1 MSPLRSITQRLH
13 SQAHG
18 PIARFISPDAPS
30 GEALKPFVFLDHFDA
45 EIRPGFG
52 FGMHPHSGI
61 ATLTWQPDTDVRY
74 EDTTGQQGTLL
85 AGGLEWMNA
94 GGGAWHQGQLMGSGR
109 AQGFQL
115 WVAMPPGVENGP
127 SEGQYVA
134 PEAVARLKVPGAQ
147 VLVLLG
153 EYTAGAQ
160 SARSPIRSHQDMNYF
175 VVMLEA
181 GAQWRFSPPAQ
192 HDVAWAFGFDGHA
205 LIQNEAAGRALLTL
219 SEAGD
224 IALSAP
230 EGPARVLLGTARKH
244 AHPLVLGSS
253 SVHTSRQALAQG
265 IERIQSIGQTLM
277 REGRL
282 GR

>member
-1 MSPLRSITQRLH
+1 MTTLRSINQRLR

-18 PIARFISPDAPS
+18 PIARFITPNDAS

-74 EDTTGQQGTLL
+74 EDTTGQKGVLL

-94 GGGAWHQGQLMGSGR
+94 GGGAWHQAMLMGSGR

-115 WVAMPPGVENGP
+115 WVAMPPGIENGP

-134 PEAVARLKVPGAQ
+134 PDAVARVIASGVQ
-147 VLVLLG
+147 ILVLLG
-153 EYTAGAQ
+153 EWTANGAT
-160 SARSPIRSHQDMNYF
+160 ARSPIQSHQDMNYF

-181 GAQWRFSPPAQ
+181 GAQWRYSPPAQ
-192 HDVAWAFGFDGHA
+192 HDVAWAFGFDGEV
-205 LIQNEAAGRALLTL
+205 LIQNEDGGRVLLTL
-219 SEAGD
+219 SETGD
-224 IALSAP
+224 ILLSAP
-230 EGPARVLLGTARKH
+230 HGPARVLLGTARKH
-244 AHPLVLGSS
+244 PHPLVLGSS
-253 SVHTSRQALAQG
+253 SVHTSEKALNDG
-265 IERIQSIGQTLM
+265 IQRIRAIGNALS

-282 GR
+282 SP